1 MDLFQSTCF
10 KAHCTHIHDGCKIP
24 LDNNKLVS
32 KICIPVI
39 SWNKKHTSK
48 KAVSITFTSV
58 KSFFFFFFGASTFES
73 FCFWERRKILVV

>member
-32 KICIPVI
+32 KKCIQVI

-48 KAVSITFTSV
+48 KAVSII
-58 KSFFFFFFGASTFES
+58 FFFFFFGAATFES